1 MFCMTIFA
9 MIFSFGFFGVENYV
23 ANATEIETYESF
35 DNSVSEMVG
44 AFDYHNDVERIVLDE
59 DEFYVEDNEV
69 FVSSQSAKK
78 LGFKSADKFLA
89 SSSLEGV
96 SASQIDDKLVLT
108 SVPGISRLIV
118 VSHKKLS
125 SCGAISKAEYSDYHI
140 FQYKNLSDAQK
151 AYNYYSSLDFVESVE
166 FDQIISAN
174 DVIVE
179 PDATSYN
186 SWGWQMPKD
195 LLGANEYLDA
205 LLSNYSQSELQQ
217 IVVAVLDSGINTSH
231 PLLQNRIVYQYGK
244 DFTGEASQTA
254 YKFEDYYKHGSHVS
268 GTIAEITLDNVKILP
283 LKVLNSSGNGT
294 LTMIVNAVLYVNE
307 LVEHGTLNIKVMN
320 MSLGVE
326 ARSMDYAVRANR
338 VASVSDL
345 ANAINRAYD
354 LGVVSVVSAGNNHTN
369 ASSSSPANIPNAVT
383 ISALDPIYN
392 NYIEK
397 KVIGVEFAQAYSNY
411 GDVIDFAAP
420 GTNIKSS
427 MSRNYSKTEDTMSGT
442 SMAAPHA
449 SACFALVLS
458 NPYYADFSCDNIV
471 QLFNVSAVD
480 YGNPGK
486 DIYYG
491 YGLINISDIGVIK
504 SGSVEFSVSESVQ
517 ENPISVALS
526 YNSDNTVRIYY
537 SLDETIE
544 SIEPVV
550 STKIK
555 LYSSPINL
563 SQTTKITCMAFVY
576 DSHDNLIKK
585 SALSTKTY
593 YFDNLD
599 LESSYTFEEYSYG
612 LVLSKYSGEL
622 VTLKVPKT
630 VGTKNVVQIKGI
642 AFNSSSVNVLYLPES
657 ISLIDENAFNGNQS
671 LKEIY
676 LQSPNV
682 EIGKNAFRNA
692 KKLEIVD
699 MQKVSKV
706 GDFAFAYCEKL
717 RNICLKDVTT
727 IGKHSF
733 SYSGLKTIL
742 LGKNLESL
750 GVQYG
755 LGLETVYGFEST
767 SAVNLPGTFVDLTL
781 RTSALDLREVLER
794 GQHYIFEADVFG
806 IEPVVSVKGV
816 TALSCEVEET
826 QVSDYQRHIRVDINT
841 ASMLLSNYQI
851 YLQIS
856 DYYETPQNSQ
866 EIQLDIVPAGTQK
879 FSFDTTEVSDKVSI
893 YVDGNMVENGD
904 EKYKN
909 VTYTLDFVVD
919 EGYQIDHILINNTA
933 YSGVSVVLPS
943 VNSDLE
949 IEVSV
954 RVINTFSITFATDEH
969 AKVFVADAEVS
980 DMIVS
985 RGQNLTFK
993 VAFDVGYDANIV
1005 TLNGQEIYLTRDKTY
1020 TLLNILNDF
1029 EIEIGSAESI
1039 YTVTLSIGK
1048 GVNALSSNGRIEQ
1061 LSDDE
1066 SKTYVVEVA
1075 EGDTKTYIISTLDG
1089 YRIESVFVNGQK
1101 RSFLNNAITLENISD
1116 NYDIVVSLA
1125 KKETRIW
1132 ESDSIIVKYLLV
1144 FLGLFVVFVL
1154 AKILL
1159 VIIRKEKNQTET
1171 KMFRR

>member
-1 MFCMTIFA
+1 MV
-9 MIFSFGFFGVENYV
+9 FSFGFFGVENYV

-35 DNSVSEMVG
+35 DNSVLKMVG

-96 SASQIDDKLVLT
+96 SASQVDDKLVLT
-108 SVPGISRLIV
+108 SVPEISRLIV

-125 SCGAISKAEYSDYHI
+125 SCGAISKAEYADYHI

-151 AYNYYSSLDFVESVE
+151 AYDYYSGLDFVESVE

-195 LLGANEYLDA
+195 WLGANEYLDA

-383 ISALDPIYN
+383 ISALKENKYN
-392 NYIEK
+392 
-397 KVIGVEFAQAYSNY
+397 GRVEFDHAYSNY

-427 MSRNYSKTEDTMSGT
+427 MSRNWSKTEDYLSGT

-458 NPYYADFSCDNIV
+458 NPYYADFSSDNIV

-480 YGNPGK
+480 YGDAGK

-526 YNSDNTVRIYY
+526 YDSDNTVKIYY
-537 SLDETIE
+537 SLDENVE

-550 STKIK
+550 STTTK
-555 LYSSPINL
+555 LYTAPIEL

-576 DSHDNLIKK
+576 DSHNNLIKK
-585 SALSTKTY
+585 SSLSTKTY

-599 LESSYTFEEYSYG
+599 LESSYSFEEYSYG

-717 RNICLKDVTT
+717 TNISLKDVTT

-755 LGLETVYGFEST
+755 LGLQTVYGYEAT
-767 SAVNLPGTFVDLTL
+767 DAKNLSGTFVDLTL
-781 RTSALDLREVLER
+781 RTSSLDLRKVLER

-816 TALSCEVEET
+816 TALSCEVEEM
-826 QVSDYQRHIRVDINT
+826 QVSEYKRHIRVDINT
-841 ASMLLSNYQI
+841 ATMLLSNYQI

-879 FSFDTTEVSDKVSI
+879 FSFDTTEVSEKVSI
-893 YVDGNMVENGD
+893 FVDGEMIENGE

-919 EGYQIDHILINNTA
+919 EGYQIDQILINNTA
-933 YSGVSVVLPS
+933 YSGASVVLPS
-943 VNSDLE
+943 VSGDLE
-949 IEVSV
+949 IEVNV

-969 AKVFVADAEVS
+969 ATVFVAENEVS

-985 RGQNLTFK
+985 RGQSLTFK
-993 VAFDVGYDANIV
+993 VAFDVGFDANII
-1005 TLNGQEIYLTRDKTY
+1005 TLNGQEIYLTREKTY

-1144 FLGLFVVFVL
+1144 FLGLFVVFIL